1 MEGFHEGKDK
11 EKNTGREA
19 KIKRLREE
27 LEDAIEQMEDE
38 FSLERI
44 DELTGELERLEGAEG
59 DFDVKQAKAEFFQKY
74 YPLTEEWEE
83 QNRQRT
89 HKGRQ
94 RGQSRQSRLGRRM
107 KAAMVLAAA
116 FLCLNGATVAIAGM
130 NLFEAIFQWDEETFR
145 IGTAEGHV
153 EIPAGADKTAIF
165 SEEGTAWA
173 ELEADFGAEIP
184 LIGAF
189 ADMEITRMEQMRKN
203 IVDIDFSDGENDYYY
218 SIQNLKYGHA
228 NMIVEK
234 TEEEPIEYNLD
245 GITYY
250 FVQNRRWMTIVWQY
264 ENQIYTITG
273 DFDEEQAKTIVESIQ
288 YEEE

>member
-19 KIKRLREE
+19 EIKRLREE
-27 LEDAIEQMEDE
+27 LADAIEQMEDE

-83 QNRQRT
+83 QNRKRT

-94 RGQSRQSRLGRRM
+94 RGQRGLGRKM
-107 KAAMVLAAA
+107 KAAIVLAAA

-145 IGTAEGHV
+145 IGVAEGTM
-153 EIPAGADKTAIF
+153 EIPTREDKTMIF

-184 LIGAF
+184 TIGAF
-189 ADMEITRMEQMRKN
+189 TDMEIKN
-203 IVDIDFSDGENDYYY
+203 MKKFQSGIAAIDFLDGKDEYNY
-218 SIQNLKYGHA
+218 SVYRMDYGHT

-234 TEEEPIEYNLD
+234 TGEEPIEYNLD

-250 FVQNRRWMTIVWQY
+250 FVQNRRWMVIVWQY

-273 DFDEEQAKTIVESIQ
+273 DFEIEQAKTIVESIQ

>member
-1 MEGFHEGKDK
+1 MEGFHQ
-11 EKNTGREA
+11 EKNKVKNIGKENESKKLQR
-19 KIKRLREE
+19 E
-27 LEDAIEQMEDE
+27 LEEAMEQMEDE
-38 FSLERI
+38 FSLQRI
-44 DELTGELERLEGAEG
+44 DGLTAKLEILEAAES
-59 DFDVKQAKAEFFQKY
+59 DFDVKQAKAEFFHDYFPLVEKMGERNQQKG
-74 YPLTEEWEE
+74 
-83 QNRQRT
+83 
-89 HKGRQ
+89 HKG
-94 RGQSRQSRLGRRM
+94 RLGRRM
-107 KAAMVLAAA
+107 KAAIVLAAA

-130 NLFEAIFQWDEETFR
+130 NLFEAIFRWDEETFQ

-189 ADMEITRMEQMRKN
+189 ADMEITRMEQMRKD

>member
-19 KIKRLREE
+19 EIKRLREE
-27 LEDAIEQMEDE
+27 LADAIEQMEDE

-94 RGQSRQSRLGRRM
+94 KGLGRRA
-107 KAAMVLAAA
+107 KAAVVLAAA

-145 IGTAEGHV
+145 IGVAEGNV
-153 EIPAGADKTAIF
+153 EIPAREDKTMIF
-165 SEEGTAWA
+165 SEEGTAW
-173 ELEADFGAEIP
+173 EDLEADFGAEIP
-184 LIGAF
+184 TIGAF
-189 ADMEITRMEQMRKN
+189 ADMEITEMECTGKRKKY
-203 IVDIDFSDGENDYYY
+203 VDVTFFDGDKEYHY
-218 SIQNLKYGHA
+218 SVKKLEYRDST
-228 NMIVEK
+228 MYVEK
-234 TEEEPIEYNLD
+234 TEEEPIKFDWD
-245 GITYY
+245 GIVYY
-250 FVQNRRWMTIVWQY
+250 FVQNRRWMSIIWQY
-264 ENQIYTITG
+264 ENKVYVLSG
-273 DFDEEQAKTIVESIQ
+273 DFEIEQAKTIVESIQ

>member
-19 KIKRLREE
+19 EIKRLREE
-27 LEDAIEQMEDE
+27 LADAIEQMEDE

-94 RGQSRQSRLGRRM
+94 KGLGRRA
-107 KAAMVLAAA
+107 KAAVVLAAA

-145 IGTAEGHV
+145 IGVAEGNV
-153 EIPAGADKTAIF
+153 EIPAREDKTMIF
-165 SEEGTAWA
+165 SEEGTAW
-173 ELEADFGAEIP
+173 EDLEADFGAEIP

-189 ADMEITRMEQMRKN
+189 ADMEITRMEQMRKD

-245 GITYY
+245 EITYY

-264 ENQIYTITG
+264 ENQIYAITG

>member
-19 KIKRLREE
+19 EIKRLREE
-27 LEDAIEQMEDE
+27 LADAIEQMEDE

-94 RGQSRQSRLGRRM
+94 KGLGRRA
-107 KAAMVLAAA
+107 KAAIVLAAA

-130 NLFEAIFQWDEETFR
+130 NLFEAIFRWDEETFR
-145 IGTAEGHV
+145 IGVAEGNV
-153 EIPAGADKTAIF
+153 EIPAREDKTMIF

-184 LIGAF
+184 TIGAF
-189 ADMEITRMEQMRKN
+189 ADMEITEMECTGKRKKY
-203 IVDIDFSDGENDYYY
+203 VDVTFFDGDKEYHY
-218 SIQNLKYGHA
+218 SVKKLEYRDST
-228 NMIVEK
+228 MYVEK
-234 TEEEPIEYNLD
+234 TEEEPIKFDWD
-245 GITYY
+245 GIVYY
-250 FVQNRRWMTIVWQY
+250 FVQNRRWMSIIWQY
-264 ENQIYTITG
+264 ENKVYVLSG
-273 DFDEEQAKTIVESIQ
+273 DFEIEQAKTIVESIQ

>member
-19 KIKRLREE
+19 EIKRLREE
-27 LEDAIEQMEDE
+27 LADAIEQMEDE

-44 DELTGELERLEGAEG
+44 DKLTAKLESLEGAERE
-59 DFDVKQAKAEFFQKY
+59 FDVKQAKTEFFQKY
-74 YPLTEEWEE
+74 YPLAEKREERN
-83 QNRQRT
+83 QQRE

-94 RGQSRQSRLGRRM
+94 KGIGRRA
-107 KAAMVLAAA
+107 KAAVVLAAA

-145 IGTAEGHV
+145 IGVAEGNV
-153 EIPAGADKTAIF
+153 EIPAREDKTMIF
-165 SEEGTAWA
+165 SEEGTAW
-173 ELEADFGAEIP
+173 EDLEADFGAEIP

-189 ADMEITRMEQMRKN
+189 ADMEITRMEQMRKD

-245 GITYY
+245 EITYY

-264 ENQIYTITG
+264 ENQIYAITG

>member
-19 KIKRLREE
+19 EIKRLREE
-27 LEDAIEQMEDE
+27 LADAIEQMEDE

-94 RGQSRQSRLGRRM
+94 KGLGRRA
-107 KAAMVLAAA
+107 KAAVVLVAA

-130 NLFEAIFQWDEETFR
+130 NLFEAIFRWDEETFR
-145 IGTAEGHV
+145 IGVAEGNV
-153 EIPAGADKTAIF
+153 EIPAREDKTMIF

-184 LIGAF
+184 TIGAF
-189 ADMEITRMEQMRKN
+189 ADMEITEMECTGKRKKY
-203 IVDIDFSDGENDYYY
+203 VDVTFFDGDKEYHY
-218 SIQNLKYGHA
+218 SVKKLEYRDST
-228 NMIVEK
+228 MYVEK
-234 TEEEPIEYNLD
+234 TEEEPIKFDWD
-245 GITYY
+245 GIVYY
-250 FVQNRRWMTIVWQY
+250 FVQNRRWMSIIWQY
-264 ENQIYTITG
+264 ENKVYVLSG
-273 DFDEEQAKTIVESIQ
+273 DFEIEQAKTIVESIQ

>member
-19 KIKRLREE
+19 EIKRLREE
-27 LEDAIEQMEDE
+27 LAEAIEQMEDE

-94 RGQSRQSRLGRRM
+94 RGQSGLGRKM
-107 KAAMVLAAA
+107 KAAIVLAAV

-130 NLFEAIFQWDEETFR
+130 NLFEAIFRWDEETFR
-145 IGTAEGHV
+145 IGVAEGTM
-153 EIPAGADKTAIF
+153 EIPAREDKTMIF

-184 LIGAF
+184 TIGAF
-189 ADMEITRMEQMRKN
+189 ADMEITEMECTGKRKKY
-203 IVDIDFSDGENDYYY
+203 VDVTFFDGDKEYHY
-218 SIQNLKYGHA
+218 SVKKLEYRDST
-228 NMIVEK
+228 MYVEK
-234 TEEEPIEYNLD
+234 TEEEPIKFDWD
-245 GITYY
+245 GIVYY
-250 FVQNRRWMTIVWQY
+250 FVQNRRWMSIIWQY
-264 ENQIYTITG
+264 ENKVYVLSG
-273 DFDEEQAKTIVESIQ
+273 DFEIEQAKTIVESIQ

>member
-19 KIKRLREE
+19 EIKRLREE
-27 LEDAIEQMEDE
+27 LADAIEQMEDE

-44 DELTGELERLEGAEG
+44 DELTGELERLEGVEG

-94 RGQSRQSRLGRRM
+94 KGLGRRA
-107 KAAMVLAAA
+107 KAAIVLAAA

-130 NLFEAIFQWDEETFR
+130 NLFEAIFRWDEETFQ
-145 IGTAEGHV
+145 IGTAEGNV
-153 EIPAGADKTAIF
+153 EIPAREDKTMLF

-184 LIGAF
+184 TIGAF
-189 ADMEITRMEQMRKN
+189 ADMEITEMECTGKRKKY
-203 IVDIDFSDGENDYYY
+203 VDVTFFDGDKEYHY
-218 SIQNLKYGHA
+218 SVKKLEYRDST
-228 NMIVEK
+228 MYVEK
-234 TEEEPIEYNLD
+234 TEEEPIKFDWD
-245 GITYY
+245 GIVYY
-250 FVQNRRWMTIVWQY
+250 FVQNRRWMSIIWQY
-264 ENQIYTITG
+264 ENKVYVLSG
-273 DFDEEQAKTIVESIQ
+273 DFEIEQAKTIVESIQ

>member
-19 KIKRLREE
+19 EIKRLREE
-27 LEDAIEQMEDE
+27 LAEAMEQMEDE

-44 DELTGELERLEGAEG
+44 DKLTAKLESLEGAERE
-59 DFDVKQAKAEFFQKY
+59 FDVKQAKTEFFQKY

-94 RGQSRQSRLGRRM
+94 RGQSGLGRKM
-107 KAAMVLAAA
+107 KAAIVLAAV

-130 NLFEAIFQWDEETFR
+130 NLFEAIFRWDEETFQ
-145 IGTAEGHV
+145 IGTAEGNV
-153 EIPAGADKTAIF
+153 EIPAREDKTMLF

-184 LIGAF
+184 TIGAF
-189 ADMEITRMEQMRKN
+189 ADMEITEMESDVEGYAF
-203 IVDIDFSDGENDYYY
+203 IAFSDGEQEYHYDAK
-218 SIQNLKYGHA
+218 NLERRGGTTV
-228 NMIVEK
+228 VEK
-234 TEEEPIEYNLD
+234 TEEEPIEYNLN

-250 FVQNRRWMTIVWQY
+250 FVQNRRWAVIVWQY
-264 ENQIYTITG
+264 ENQIYTLSG
-273 DFDEEQAKTIVESIQ
+273 DFEIEQAETIIKSIQ
-288 YEEE
+288 YKEE